1 MTTDAGNAAAPED
14 RATEEA
20 AGGRPGLESSDPG
33 SADSATTSERTADR
47 GTEGSAD
54 AEGSIDNEPSGM
66 DEAAT
71 DSADSDDSDELGSRG
86 ADPDESGFLG
96 GMLREAI
103 VTGLPGETGA
113 PPAEPHA
120 PQAQQEGDEP
130 VGAEPPRG
138 DNPHGV
144 D

>member
-47 GTEGSAD
+47 GMEGSAD
-54 AEGSIDNEPSGM
+54 AEDSIYNESSGV
-66 DEAAT
+66 DEAGT
-71 DSADSDDSDELGSRG
+71 DSAASDELGTRG

>member
-20 AGGRPGLESSDPG
+20 AGGRAGLESSDPG

-47 GTEGSAD
+47 GTDGSAD
-54 AEGSIDNEPSGM
+54 AEGSIDDEPPRL
-66 DEAAT
+66 DEAE
-71 DSADSDDSDELGSRG
+71 ADSGAPEEVGARG

-130 VGAEPPRG
+130 VGAEEPRG
-138 DNPHGV
+138 DNPDGV